1 MQENFIEV
9 RSASLDDV
17 IGIVYVQATTWLSD
31 YVSAANGISEQDIRS
46 VDFQAK
52 VRDWQHMI
60 QSSSYQVLVA
70 AKKGGEIVGVL
81 AARRDNDAQII
92 EQLYVLNEYSQSG
105 YERELLL
112 PALLWL
118 EQGDG
123 PIRARVVSYYNRV
136 IEVLA
141 QLSFD
146 LSVEGEVDFI
156 HLPAGKNIPTIE
168 LIQTNSA
175 KTKSPKIS
183 KSSLL
188 KKRVRKQLVSRATLA
203 KEANVRGST
212 IKYYSEIG
220 LLPFKQTEH
229 RLSRRYELEVCVER
243 LKTIK
248 QLRSQGMSLSEIQ
261 RQLQ

>member
-1 MQENFIEV
+1 MSESLIEV

-31 YVSAANGISEQDIRS
+31 YVSPANGISEADIRS

-70 AKKGGEIVGVL
+70 AKRGGEIIGVL
-81 AARRDNDAQII
+81 TARRDNETQII
-92 EQLYVLNEYSQSG
+92 EQLYVLREYGQSG

-118 EQGDG
+118 QQGDG
-123 PIRARVVSYYNRV
+123 PVKARVVSYYNRA
-136 IEVLA
+136 IEELA
-141 QLSFD
+141 RLNFD

-156 HLPAGKNIPTIE
+156 HLPTAKNIPTIE
-168 LIQTNSA
+168 LIQAEPGANRQIEP
-175 KTKSPKIS
+175 KSTPLVKP
-183 KSSLL
+183 
-188 KKRVRKQLVSRATLA
+188 RKQQLVSRATLA
-203 KEANVRGST
+203 RRANMRVST

-220 LLPFKQTEH
+220 LLPFEQYEQG
-229 RLSRRYELEVCVER
+229 LSRRYNLSLCLQR
-243 LKTIK
+243 LREIK
-248 QLRSQGMSLSEIQ
+248 KYRSQGLSLTEIQ
-261 RQLQ
+261 QRLQ